1 MSNLEEMMAELNDL
15 KEIKKTL
22 TGWLKEEAN
31 GGKDCFHCE
40 SAGAVSDIIKDSA
53 QTIKYCLEAKYYE
66 TVIKAMERGEE
77 PSYGGEQPYGYNHRH
92 FANGK
97 FAPSGEGH
105 RVMGYLPYMDQQPY
119 MNAYLHDPNFEKRI
133 KEHNGTLGYNPSRH
147 GEIYDNYHR
156 AKMGY
161 QNSKSIADKEEMD
174 THHMMYMHDTLKN
187 MKHMWDEADPMLKKR
202 IKEDFGEEIEEVL
215 EKL

>member
-1 MSNLEEMMAELNDL
+1 MSNLEEMMAEMNDL

-22 TGWLKEEAN
+22 TGWLKEEVN

-92 FANGK
+92 F
-97 FAPSGEGH
+97 P
-105 RVMGYLPYMDQQPY
+105 L
-119 MNAYLHDPNFEKRI
+119 
-133 KEHNGTLGYNPSRH
+133 
-147 GEIYDNYHR
+147 
-156 AKMGY
+156 AK
-161 QNSKSIADKEEMD
+161 
-174 THHMMYMHDTLKN
+174 
-187 MKHMWDEADPMLKKR
+187 WR
-202 IKEDFGEEIEEVL
+202 
-215 EKL
+215 